1 MKLINIKKIT
11 GVIECVTNLHIGGS
25 KDEMEIGGMD
35 NPIIKHPISNEP
47 YIPGSSLK
55 GVMRCSMERLEGKD
69 DNRACS
75 CGECNVCRI
84 FGSLNNKGIGPTRL
98 IVRDAMMTD
107 EFRQEYKRFIAEE
120 NTPYLGVKH
129 ETAIDRKTGA
139 ALGKSLRPNEFVPS
153 GASFSMELVLQV
165 YELNGKSDPESD
177 FDYIRKA
184 LKLVSERYIGGYG
197 SRGYGEI
204 KLKSL
209 KCNDVPFELVDVKV
223 F

>member
-1 MKLINIKKIT
+1 
-11 GVIECVTNLHIGGS
+11 
-25 KDEMEIGGMD
+25 MD
-35 NPIIKHPISNEP
+35 NPIIKHPITNEP

-75 CGECNVCRI
+75 CGECIVCRI
-84 FGSLNNKGIGPTRL
+84 FGSLNNRGIGPTRL

-107 EFRQEYKRFIAEE
+107 ECRQEYKQFVAEE
-120 NTPYLGVKH
+120 NIPYLGVKH
-129 ETAIDRKTGA
+129 ETAIDRRTGT

-153 GASFSMELVLQV
+153 GARFSMELVLQV
-165 YELNGKSDPESD
+165 YELNGKNDPESD

-184 LKLVSERYIGGYG
+184 LKLVKDRYIGGYG

-204 KLKSL
+204 QFLNL
-209 KCNDVPFELVDVKV
+209 ECNGVHFNLDDLKV